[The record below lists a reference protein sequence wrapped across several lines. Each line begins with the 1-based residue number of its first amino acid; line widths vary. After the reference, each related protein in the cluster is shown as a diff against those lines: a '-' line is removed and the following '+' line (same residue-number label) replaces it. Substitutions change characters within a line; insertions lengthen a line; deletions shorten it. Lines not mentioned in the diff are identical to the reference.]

1 MKFPKLL
8 FFLPLLS
15 LIITSC
21 SSDDSNTDPVVIEP
35 PVIDLTNQKLV
46 SFSYPND
53 PYIGIIRDKESYEY
67 DSTNKIVKVKEGG
80 YVYGV
85 TYVNPDLIE
94 VNQLEDNLTGLKVNA
109 KTSIHLKAGSVESI
123 VHNEII
129 VYDDKDQ
136 IFSAASDSTVYM
148 YKNEYLSN
156 VKSYSKNKYYPSYRL
171 VNQVDFEEHNGNI
184 TKAVT
189 KLVLADI
196 SYTINYTY
204 DSDAYVKGSDYTYE
218 TPLLYSYY
226 TLYSVLHDK
235 FGKKS
240 SNNIIKIDH
249 EYTNSAPYP
258 RSFKTMTLK
267 RTLDTEKRLKEII
280 VSGTTFDDLKN
291 YVGLDFKDAKAT
303 FTYQ

>member
-15 LIITSC
+15 LVITSC
-21 SSDDSNTDPVVIEP
+21 SSDDSNSDPVVVEP
-35 PVIDLTNQKLV
+35 PVIDLSNQKLV
-46 SFSYPND
+46 SFSYPYD
-53 PYIGIIRDKESYEY
+53 KYIGIRRDDESYEY
-67 DSTNKIVKVKEGG
+67 DNANKIVKVKEGG
-80 YVYGV
+80 YVYGI

-94 VNQLEDNLTGLKVNA
+94 VNQLEDNVTGLKINA

-123 VHNEII
+123 VKNEII
-129 VYDDKDQ
+129 VYDDKDE
-136 IFSAASDSTVYM
+136 IFSATSDSTVYM

-156 VKSYSKNKYYPSYRL
+156 VKSYNKNKYYPSYRL

-189 KLVLADI
+189 KSFLSEI
-196 SYTINYTY
+196 SYAINYTY
-204 DSDAYVKGSDYTYE
+204 DADAYVKGSDYTYE
-218 TPLLYSYY
+218 TPLFYSYY
-226 TLYSVLHDK
+226 TLYSILHDK

-249 EYTNSAPYP
+249 EYTNLAPYP

-303 FTYQ
+303 FTYK